1 MEKEEMSL
9 MGHLDELRKRLTII
23 AFANIGMAFLLF
35 NKAGDIMDYL
45 LAVNPGMQLVYITPS
60 ELLVVYVQL
69 AFIMALVVCSPIT
82 VYQIWAFVEKGLY
95 EREKKYILITL
106 LFGVVC
112 FVGGVAF
119 CYFMVLPTTLKFFL
133 RIAIE
138 DISSMIS
145 VKSYVSFVNV
155 MLVSFGAVF
164 EMPVVVYLLTKL
176 EILKPEFLRNNRGM
190 MIVVIFIVA
199 AIITPPDVI
208 SQIMLG
214 IPMVLLLEISIFI
227 CSAVD
232 KTNRKKHTE
241 DTDDRSEDQP
251 EEQTEQNI

>member
-23 AFANIGMAFLLF
+23 AFANIGVAMLLF

-60 ELLVVYVQL
+60 ELLVVYIQL
-69 AFIMALVVCSPIT
+69 SFIMALIICSPVT

-95 EREKKYILITL
+95 EKEKKYILITL
-106 LFGVVC
+106 LFGVFC
-112 FVGGVAF
+112 FIGGVAF
-119 CYFMVLPTTLKFFL
+119 CYYMVLPTTLKFFL

-138 DISSMIS
+138 DIASMIS
-145 VKSYVSFVNV
+145 VKSYVSFVNL

-164 EMPVVVYLLTKL
+164 EMPVLVYLLTKL
-176 EILKPEFLRNNRGM
+176 EVLKPEFLKNNRGM
-190 MIVVIFIVA
+190 LIVAIFVVA
-199 AIITPPDVI
+199 AIITPPDVV
-208 SQIMLG
+208 SQVMLG

-227 CSAVD
+227 SNAVD
-232 KTNRKKHTE
+232 KANRKKHIATTE
-241 DTDDRSEDQP
+241 E
-251 EEQTEQNI
+251 